1 MCEDASIKRYVG
13 HSDNIVTVSNATCY
27 PCICFEVLITR
38 GDSFVLTHYP
48 SNLSATL
55 DLENSEGKKLA
66 TSCPFVFGPSQACCH
81 CSAKCPDIWRGML
94 VLLYC
99 TVVLLLEP
107 IIQKKKNFLCFDHL
121 VKDMTNKEFS
131 FSFCIFPF
139 FLDGYEKY

>member
-1 MCEDASIKRYVG
+1 MLSLNFFSPQRLLNPKSLQISDAATREGAKLLEHWFIGCPATYVVCEDASIKRYVG

-81 CSAKCPDIWRGML
+81 GSAKRPDI
-94 VLLYC
+94 
-99 TVVLLLEP
+99 
-107 IIQKKKNFLCFDHL
+107 
-121 VKDMTNKEFS
+121 
-131 FSFCIFPF
+131 
-139 FLDGYEKY
+139 